1 MMKQENL
8 PQTHL
13 IEMVQTALQNGQEI
27 TITANGWSMFPC
39 LRPSDVVKIHPTPF
53 SELKFG
59 DIIAFQRKKQLIVHR
74 YVSQNTS
81 QGDSCL
87 RTDEPITEANYIG
100 KISAFQRE
108 KSPMKT
114 IDRLDYWKKIICY
127 FGKIARFTNW
137 MLLRIRLKLR

>member
-8 PQTHL
+8 TQTHL
-13 IEMVQTALQNGQEI
+13 IEMVQTALLNGQEI

-59 DIIAFQRKKQLIVHR
+59 DIIAFQRKHQLIVHR
-74 YVSQNTS
+74 YVAHNTT

-87 RTDEPITEANYIG
+87 RADEPITEKNYIG
-100 KISAFQRE
+100 KISAFQRD
-108 KSPMKT
+108 KLPMKT

-127 FGKIARFTNW
+127 FGKMARFTNW